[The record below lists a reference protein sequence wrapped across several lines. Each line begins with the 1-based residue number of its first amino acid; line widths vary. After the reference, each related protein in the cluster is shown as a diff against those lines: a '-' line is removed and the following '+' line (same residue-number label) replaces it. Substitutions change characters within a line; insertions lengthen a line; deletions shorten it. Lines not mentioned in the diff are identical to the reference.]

1 MSNFLIQ
8 WLNDPYCGIHISQTV
23 STLLWDSHHRRPL
36 RHSLWANWKSLC
48 WLAGDYTWLFGMQG
62 AGTSSEAPKWSHQS
76 VCSPCH
82 NTTCLFCYFCDPGPW
97 ACQASVLH
105 WAPPQPHSVPHVIGI
120 SCFEEPEF
128 LTFPFW
134 CHMIFI
140 IFSVPWHLIS
150 PSLCLFPQTALWQ
163 ACGAPFTCQALCS
176 CSFVD
181 NSSIPSYL
189 TSSIYRA
196 QSTFWL

>member
-1 MSNFLIQ
+1 MTQWPILWHSHTPMCFYTVVGLPPQKTTQTQFMSQLKIFMPASW
-8 WLNDPYCGIHISQTV
+8 WLHLVIRDA
-23 STLLWDSHHRRPL
+23 R
-36 RHSLWANWKSLC
+36 C
-48 WLAGDYTWLFGMQG
+48 WHFIW
-62 AGTSSEAPKWSHQS
+62 GTEVESPQS

-97 ACQASVLH
+97 ACQASVLR

-128 LTFPFW
+128 LTFVFW
-134 CHMIFI
+134 CHMTLI

-150 PSLCLFPQTALWQ
+150 PSSCLFPQTALWQ

-176 CSFVD
+176 CSCVD